1 MEKLNI
7 LWLNDNPDTAHLMVL
22 MYAIN
27 AKKKGFWD
35 EIEVIIWGASTKLVA
50 TDKSIQEKIKS
61 AQEIGVRF
69 RACVVC
75 ARELGV
81 DDKIASLDIN
91 LEYMGEPLTQILKND
106 EKLLTV

>member
-7 LWLNDNPDTAHLMVL
+7 LWLNDNSDTAHLMVL
-22 MYAIN
+22 MYATN
-27 AKKKGFWD
+27 TKKKGLWD
-35 EIEVIIWGASTKLVA
+35 EIDVIIWGASTKLVA

-69 RACVVC
+69 CACVVC

-81 DDKIASLDIN
+81 DDKIASLGIN